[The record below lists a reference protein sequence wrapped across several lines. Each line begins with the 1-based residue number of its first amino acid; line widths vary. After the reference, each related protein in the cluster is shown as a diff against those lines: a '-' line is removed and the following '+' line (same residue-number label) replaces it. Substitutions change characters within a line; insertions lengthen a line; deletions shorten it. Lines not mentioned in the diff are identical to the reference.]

1 VQETLRQ
8 WKIGGLS
15 FSKMNILN
23 IISPTDLNFFKKLLM
38 KTITMFG
45 FTYFSI
51 AVTTQNWI
59 MVTPALLAS
68 GLYAFTELTKYYK
81 LPTDPKIKKGTYAFL
96 I

>member
-1 VQETLRQ
+1 
-8 WKIGGLS
+8 
-15 FSKMNILN
+15 
-23 IISPTDLNFFKKLLM
+23 
-38 KTITMFG
+38 MFG